1 MSPLVEPTLNIGR
14 GIVLFMNDGAYLTK
28 KFNVGPMG

>member
-14 GIVLFMNDGAYLTK
+14 KIVLSTNDGAYLTK